1 MLCSAS
7 LKALVQARG
16 GCLRELDL
24 SDHELT
30 DDLTPLV
37 RPSGAIASLMLLT
50 IATHP
55 KTLVCGRGEFS
66 ERFESSKQEFL
77 GELQW

>member
-7 LKALVQARG
+7 LKALVQTRG
-16 GCLRELDL
+16 GCLPELDL

-37 RPSGAIASLMLLT
+37 CPSRAIFVLMT
-50 IATHP
+50 MATHP
-55 KTLVCGRGEFS
+55 KTLPCGRV
-66 ERFESSKQEFL
+66 
-77 GELQW
+77 